1 MIENDIKNEVCNMA
15 RNLGACRLIDGI
27 RDLEELSKYIFAP
40 QGLEFCTTHQFPA
53 LDILQQHKDIIEKYG
68 YFVDCGHMSRSN
80 DMNIVIA
87 GNTIAE
93 LDYNKCSY
101 MNKIIIMYGASVTI
115 NASNYA
121 VLQIYKIGEC
131 NVVINKDDTSIIL

>member
-40 QGLEFCTTHQFPA
+40 QGLEFCTIHQFPA

>member
-1 MIENDIKNEVCNMA
+1 
-15 RNLGACRLIDGI
+15 
-27 RDLEELSKYIFAP
+27 
-40 QGLEFCTTHQFPA
+40 
-53 LDILQQHKDIIEKYG
+53 
-68 YFVDCGHMSRSN
+68 
-80 DMNIVIA
+80 MNIVIA